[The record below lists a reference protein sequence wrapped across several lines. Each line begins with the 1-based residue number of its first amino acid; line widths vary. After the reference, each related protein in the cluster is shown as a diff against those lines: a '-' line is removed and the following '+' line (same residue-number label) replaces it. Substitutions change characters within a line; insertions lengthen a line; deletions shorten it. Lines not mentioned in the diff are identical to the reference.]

1 MPLPADLLSAFDPDG
16 PSAYDI
22 LFGLPFAAADCAVQ
36 IIAVPW
42 EATTSYGRG
51 TRQGPAAVLAASGQV
66 DLCDLDFG
74 EAWRQGIGLLPVDPD
89 FERWG
94 DEAEGDA
101 QAVLESGGQDD
112 EAAGRVNAL
121 SDAVNERVYAHAQR
135 VLAAG
140 AIPAVLGGD
149 HSTPYGLIRAI
160 TETHPGVGF
169 LHIDAHAD
177 LRCAYE
183 GFTHSHASIF
193 YNVHQLPGAGRHVGL
208 GWRDVGRGEREF
220 IDAHPDRVTAYFDFE
235 VQRRLAEG
243 TPLLALVDEIIRHLP
258 EKVHV
263 SFDID
268 GLDPSLCPHTGTPV
282 PGGLSF
288 FQVQLLLRR
297 LAAQRHIVSF
307 DLNEVA
313 PGPEGDEWDANVGAR
328 ILYKLAGAALASQPP
343 TSR

>member
-1 MPLPADLLSAFDPDG
+1 
-16 PSAYDI
+16 
-22 LFGLPFAAADCAVQ
+22 
-36 IIAVPW
+36 
-42 EATTSYGRG
+42 
-51 TRQGPAAVLAASGQV
+51 
-66 DLCDLDFG
+66 
-74 EAWRQGIGLLPVDPD
+74 
-89 FERWG
+89 
-94 DEAEGDA
+94 
-101 QAVLESGGQDD
+101 
-112 EAAGRVNAL
+112 
-121 SDAVNERVYAHAQR
+121 
-135 VLAAG
+135 
-140 AIPAVLGGD
+140 
-149 HSTPYGLIRAI
+149 
-160 TETHPGVGF
+160 
-169 LHIDAHAD
+169 
-177 LRCAYE
+177 
-183 GFTHSHASIF
+183 
-193 YNVHQLPGAGRHVGL
+193 VGL